1 MKALPRSTAKDVF
14 SHLLAYGTLYVVA
27 VAFITLFFQYI
38 NVKFPD
44 ALQYYYTNSLNGI
57 RSSMASVI
65 VVWPVFLLISWF
77 INSELLAEKEKRE
90 IGIRKWLLYLTL
102 FVTAVTIIVDLV
114 TLVNYFLNGEVTTRF
129 ILKVLVVL
137 VTAGAVFGYELW
149 ELRRDTHASS
159 RVPMVAG
166 VATSV
171 ILVAS
176 VILGFLLV
184 GTPATQRL
192 HRLDETRVMSLTTIQ
207 SQVVSHYT
215 RTRTLPLTLEDMNNP
230 LDGFVSPVDPV
241 TGSAYE
247 YNVKGELTFEL
258 CATFSAPSIPEEV
271 PQPSEPYYGY
281 DPLYNKH
288 GITEQ
293 DASALNAR
301 STPPST
307 PSRSKY
313 ADKKPLV

>member
-1 MKALPRSTAKDVF
+1 MKSLPRSTAKDVF

-44 ALQYYYTNSLNGI
+44 ALQYYYTGSLNGI
-57 RSSMASVI
+57 RSSMASII

-77 INSELLAEKEKRE
+77 INSELLEEKEKRE

-149 ELRRDTHASS
+149 ELRRDTHTSS
-159 RVPMVAG
+159 RVPMIAG
-166 VATSV
+166 IATSV
-171 ILVAS
+171 ALVAS
-176 VILGFLLV
+176 VLLGFFLV

-192 HRLDETRVMSLTTIQ
+192 RRLDDQRVMSLTTIQ
-207 SQVVSHYT
+207 SQVVSYYT
-215 RTRTLPLTLEDMNNP
+215 RTRSIPLTLEDMNNP

-241 TGSAYE
+241 TGGSYE

-258 CATFSAPSIPEEV
+258 CATFSTNSILGEV
-271 PQPSEPYYGY
+271 ARPTEPYYGY
-281 DPLYNKH
+281 DPLYNKTWDH
-288 GITEQ
+288 GTGRTCFERTI
-293 DASALNAR
+293 DPAFY
-301 STPPST
+301 PVM
-307 PSRSKY
+307 K
-313 ADKKPLV
+313 